1 MLSRSSVAIAL
12 TFLAA
17 SVSPARAQGGFIS
30 PFLGFSY
37 GGDVA
42 AVCQSLTN
50 CDDRRM
56 NWGVALGK
64 SNGVLGFEAEIGYA
78 KNFFGD
84 TPNTNNSVLT
94 VMSSLLVSVPAGPI
108 RPYGLFGIGLVRPH
122 ASLDT
127 SALNVTKNALGY
139 DFGGGLNIFFT
150 HGVGIRGDIR
160 HIQTFEDLTLGI
172 FESEK
177 LSFWRGSAGLV
188 FAF

>member
-1 MLSRSSVAIAL
+1 MSRSSVAIAL
-12 TFLAA
+12 TFLALSA
-17 SVSPARAQGGFIS
+17 APARAQGFIS
-30 PFLGFSY
+30 PFVGFAY

-50 CDDRRM
+50 CDERRT

-64 SNGVLGFEAEIGYA
+64 SSGVLGFEEEFGYA

-94 VMSSLLVSVPAGPI
+94 VMSNLLVVVPAGPV

-127 SALNVTKNALGY
+127 STLNVTKNALGY
-139 DFGGGLNIFFT
+139 DFGGGVNIFFT
-150 HGVGIRGDIR
+150 HGFRYPRR
-160 HIQTFEDLTLGI
+160 HPPHQDV
-172 FESEK
+172 
-177 LSFWRGSAGLV
+177 R
-188 FAF
+188 

>member
-12 TFLAA
+12 TFLAL
-17 SVSPARAQGGFIS
+17 SVSLARAQGYIS

-42 AVCQSLTN
+42 AACQSLTN

-64 SNGVLGFEAEIGYA
+64 SNGVLGFEEEIGYA

-150 HGVGIRGDIR
+150 HGFGIRGDIR